1 MHEPIEV
8 VHTRKDA
15 IIRPMQRAVRNSAV
29 LQFLDLRVILEPF
42 QVTLQESF
50 RVLSEPLDSL
60 FFRIELHG
68 LPSVPMFY

>member
-8 VHTRKDA
+8 VHTRRDA

-29 LQFLDLRVILEPF
+29 LQFLDLRAILEPF
-42 QVTLQESF
+42 LVTLQESS